1 MIMIK
6 VLKMTVAGLS
16 PKVRLGASFL
26 PLVYLFCSWFPA
38 FFINCAIWAQNKD
51 SGLSVKQV
59 EVPASAGWVDTGLEV
74 MEGEKYE
81 FIASG
86 SISCQQGNPVAS
98 CGPEGLDLQT
108 VQQPLPDHNL
118 GALVGKVV
126 KLISIRKEEDSG
138 EEIREEVVRIF
149 FIGPHSEVEMP
160 LAGKLYLGVNDNV
173 YADNDGKF
181 NVSIFKK

>member
-1 MIMIK
+1 
-6 VLKMTVAGLS
+6 MTLAALS
-16 PKVRLGASFL
+16 WKTVRQASFL
-26 PLVYLFCSWFPA
+26 LLICLLCWLSA
-38 FFINCAIWAQNKD
+38 FFNPAVWGQKTESVPAI
-51 SGLSVKQV
+51 KQV

-160 LAGKLYLGVNDNV
+160 LAGKLYLGVNDSV

>member
-1 MIMIK
+1 MIK
-6 VLKMTVAGLS
+6 VLKMTVARLS
-16 PKVRLGASFL
+16 WRKVGQASLL
-26 PLVYLFCSWFPA
+26 PLICLLYLLPA
-38 FFINCAIWAQNKD
+38 IFNHLVWGQNTE
-51 SGLSVKQV
+51 SVPAVKQV
-59 EVPASAGWVDTGLEV
+59 EVPGSAGWVDTGLEV

-86 SISCQQGNPVAS
+86 SISCQQGNPVAI

-126 KLISIRKEEDSG
+126 KLIAVRKDEDRG
-138 EEIREEVVRIF
+138 EEIREEVVRLF
-149 FIGPHSEVEMP
+149 FIGPHSEVEIP
-160 LAGKLYLGVNDNV
+160 LAGKLYLGVNDSV

>member
-1 MIMIK
+1 MIK
-6 VLKMTVAGLS
+6 FLKMTT
-16 PKVRLGASFL
+16 VRLSWRTVLKASFIS
-26 PLVYLFCSWFPA
+26 LVCSFCCWLPA
-38 FFINCAIWAQNKD
+38 FFNSPVWGQNTD
-51 SGLSVKQV
+51 SGLPIKQV
-59 EVPASAGWVDTGLEV
+59 EVPAWAGWVDTGLEV
-74 MEGEKYE
+74 IEGEKYE
-81 FIASG
+81 FVASG
-86 SISCQQGNPVAS
+86 SISCQQGNPVAT
-98 CGPEGLDLQT
+98 CGPEGLDLKT

-126 KLISIRKEEDSG
+126 KLIDIRKDEESG

-181 NVSIFKK
+181 KVIIFKK